1 MKLLFL
7 ACLSPKTG
15 NHTTAE
21 RIRSHIESAGHTC
34 ELRDAA
40 EFQSPAEVANLI
52 SSNPTFEGALA
63 IHLFKAGRL
72 LLDIQVP
79 FGVIFGGTDINED
92 VKVEQK
98 RVVMEQVLQKAR
110 FAVAFTDKLKEEAEL
125 YLLSQSSRIYV
136 QPQGI
141 QTEVSEKFCW
151 SEFLRSSDASIEHV
165 DELRVFLLVC
175 GLRRVKD
182 PLYLVEVFSEWHYE
196 NPLNV
201 LVIIG
206 PKIDPLF
213 TVEVEAVVKSFSPR
227 AFSTTKLC
235 GRKLPSLV
243 RSSPGLSVHVPY
255 SAAVFPALS
264 LSLPF
269 SIIHASVSPE
279 SRRTELCRCFC
290 RAAGVFLAQERSQQ
304 ELHAAMK
311 RCFAVVNSSVSEGM
325 SAAILE
331 AMDLGVPVLARDIPG
346 NAAVVQHEFTGLLYS
361 SPQEFVHQSH
371 RLLSDHELRE
381 RVVRN
386 GKLYVE
392 EHHGLNQ
399 ERETYRRLVDTLL

>member
-165 DELRVFLLVC
+165 DELRVFILVC

-201 LVIIG
+201 LIIIG

-213 TVEVEAVVKSFSPR
+213 TVEVEAVVK
-227 AFSTTKLC
+227 
-235 GRKLPSLV
+235 
-243 RSSPGLSVHVPY
+243 
-255 SAAVFPALS
+255 
-264 LSLPF
+264 
-269 SIIHASVSPE
+269 
-279 SRRTELCRCFC
+279 

-399 ERETYRRLVDTLL
+399 ERETYRRLVDALSAR

>member
-21 RIRSHIESAGHTC
+21 RIR
-34 ELRDAA
+34 
-40 EFQSPAEVANLI
+40 
-52 SSNPTFEGALA
+52 
-63 IHLFKAGRL
+63 
-72 LLDIQVP
+72 
-79 FGVIFGGTDINED
+79 
-92 VKVEQK
+92 
-98 RVVMEQVLQKAR
+98 
-110 FAVAFTDKLKEEAEL
+110 FAVAFTSKMKEEAEFF
-125 YLLSQSSRIYV
+125 LLSQSSKIYV

-141 QTEVSEKFCW
+141 QTEVEEKFCW
-151 SEFLRSSDASIEHV
+151 AEFLRSSGVSTEHV

-182 PLYLVEVFSEWHYE
+182 PLYLVEVFSEWHCE

-206 PKIDPLF
+206 PKSSLASLRKTELL
-213 TVEVEAVVKSFSPR
+213 TVGVSLMCR
-227 AFSTTKLC
+227 
-235 GRKLPSLV
+235 PSL
-243 RSSPGLSVHVPY
+243 RLILH
-255 SAAVFPALS
+255 L
-264 LSLPF
+264 LLKW
-269 SIIHASVSPE
+269 
-279 SRRTELCRCFC
+279 ELLFK
-290 RAAGVFLAQERSQQ
+290 AGVFLAQERSQQ
-304 ELHAAMK
+304 ELHAAVK

-361 SPQEFVHQSH
+361 SPQEFVHQSQ
-371 RLLSDHELRE
+371 RLVADHELRE

-392 EHHGLNQ
+392 EHHSLKQ
-399 ERETYRRLVDTLL
+399 ERETYQRLVDTLL

>member
-34 ELRDAA
+34 DLRDAA
-40 EFQSPAEVANLI
+40 EFQSPAEVANLV
-52 SSNPTFEGALA
+52 SQSPPFEGALA
-63 IHLFKAGRL
+63 IHLYRAGRL

-98 RVVMEQVLQKAR
+98 RVVMEQVLLKAR
-110 FAVAFTDKLKEEAEL
+110 FAVAFTSKMKEEAEFF
-125 YLLSQSSRIYV
+125 LLSQSSKIYV

-141 QTEVSEKFCW
+141 QTEVEEKFCW
-151 SEFLRSSDASIEHV
+151 AEFLRSSGVSTEHV

-182 PLYLVEVFSEWHYE
+182 PLYLVEVFSEWHCE

-206 PKIDPLF
+206 PKIDPAL
-213 TVEVEAVVKSFSPR
+213 TVEVGAVVQ
-227 AFSTTKLC
+227 
-235 GRKLPSLV
+235 
-243 RSSPGLSVHVPY
+243 
-255 SAAVFPALS
+255 
-264 LSLPF
+264 
-269 SIIHASVSPE
+269 
-279 SRRTELCRCFC
+279 RT
-290 RAAGVFLAQERSQQ
+290 AGVFLAQERSQQ
-304 ELHAAMK
+304 ELHAAVK

-361 SPQEFVHQSH
+361 SPQEFVHQSQ
-371 RLLSDHELRE
+371 RLVADHELRE

-392 EHHGLNQ
+392 EHHSLKQ
-399 ERETYRRLVDTLL
+399 ERETYQRLVDTLL

>member
-40 EFQSPAEVANLI
+40 EFQSPAEVANLV
-52 SSNPTFEGALA
+52 SQNPPFEGALA
-63 IHLFKAGRL
+63 IHLYRAGRL

-98 RVVMEQVLQKAR
+98 RVVMEQVLLKAR
-110 FAVAFTDKLKEEAEL
+110 FAVAFTSKMKEEAEFF
-125 YLLSQSSRIYV
+125 LLSQSSKIYV

-141 QTEVSEKFCW
+141 QTEVKEKFCW
-151 SEFLRSSDASIEHV
+151 TEFLRSSGVSMEHV

-182 PLYLVEVFSEWHYE
+182 PLYLVEVFSEWHCE

-206 PKIDPLF
+206 PKIDPAL
-213 TVEVEAVVKSFSPR
+213 TVEV
-227 AFSTTKLC
+227 
-235 GRKLPSLV
+235 G
-243 RSSPGLSVHVPY
+243 
-255 SAAVFPALS
+255 
-264 LSLPF
+264 
-269 SIIHASVSPE
+269 
-279 SRRTELCRCFC
+279 
-290 RAAGVFLAQERSQQ
+290 
-304 ELHAAMK
+304 
-311 RCFAVVNSSVSEGM
+311 
-325 SAAILE
+325 
-331 AMDLGVPVLARDIPG
+331 
-346 NAAVVQHEFTGLLYS
+346 AVVQSRGLHGPGEEPTGASCCREKVLRRGQQLCLGGHVS
-361 SPQEFVHQSH
+361 SHLGGHGPRGARVGQGHS
-371 RLLSDHELRE
+371 RE
-381 RVVRN
+381 CSCSAA
-386 GKLYVE
+386 
-392 EHHGLNQ
+392 
-399 ERETYRRLVDTLL
+399 

>member
-1 MKLLFL
+1 MKILFL

-15 NHTTAE
+15 NCTTAE

-40 EFQSPAEVANLI
+40 EFQSPAEVANLV
-52 SSNPTFEGALA
+52 SRNPPFEGALA
-63 IHLFKAGRL
+63 IHLYKAGRL

-98 RVVMEQVLQKAR
+98 RAVMEQVLLKAR
-110 FAVAFTDKLKEEAEL
+110 FAVAFTDKLKEDAEL
-125 YLLSQSSRIYV
+125 FLLSQSCKIYV

-141 QTEVSEKFCW
+141 QTEVTEKFCW
-151 SEFLRSSDASIEHV
+151 TEFLRSSGVSSEHV
-165 DELRVFLLVC
+165 DELSVFLLVC

-206 PKIDPLF
+206 PKIDPVL
-213 TVEVEAVVKSFSPR
+213 TVEVEDVVK
-227 AFSTTKLC
+227 
-235 GRKLPSLV
+235 
-243 RSSPGLSVHVPY
+243 
-255 SAAVFPALS
+255 
-264 LSLPF
+264 
-269 SIIHASVSPE
+269 
-279 SRRTELCRCFC
+279 RT
-290 RAAGVFLAQERSQQ
+290 AGVFLAQEKSQQ

-311 RCFAVVNSSVSEGM
+311 RCCAVVNSSISEGM

-331 AMDLGVPVLARDIPG
+331 AMDLEVPVLARDIPG
-346 NAAVVQHEFTGLLYS
+346 NAAIVQHDFTGLLYS
-361 SPQEFVHQSH
+361 SPQEFVHQSQ
-371 RLLSDHELRE
+371 RLSSDRELRE

-386 GKLYVE
+386 GKLFVE
-392 EHHGLNQ
+392 EHHGLKQ
-399 ERETYRRLVDTLL
+399 ERETYQRLVDTLL

>member
-1 MKLLFL
+1 MKVLFL
-7 ACLSPKTG
+7 ACLSPQTG

-40 EFQSPAEVANLI
+40 EFQSPAEVANLV
-52 SSNPTFEGALA
+52 SQNPPFEAALA

-92 VKVEQK
+92 VKVKQK
-98 RVVMEQVLQKAR
+98 RVVMEQVLLKAR
-110 FAVAFTDKLKEEAEL
+110 FAVAFTDKLKEEAEIF
-125 YLLSQSSRIYV
+125 LLSQSSKICV

-141 QTEVSEKFCW
+141 QTQVTDTFCW
-151 SEFLRSSDASIEHV
+151 TEFLRSSGVSTEHL

-182 PLYLVEVFSEWHYE
+182 PLYLVKVFSEWHCE
-196 NPLNV
+196 NPLNA
-201 LVIIG
+201 LIIIG
-206 PKIDPLF
+206 PKK
-213 TVEVEAVVKSFSPR
+213 EVISRP
-227 AFSTTKLC
+227 
-235 GRKLPSLV
+235 
-243 RSSPGLSVHVPY
+243 
-255 SAAVFPALS
+255 AAAA
-264 LSLPF
+264 
-269 SIIHASVSPE
+269 ASVLLQPLLI
-279 SRRTELCRCFC
+279 LCLLSKWKLLFK
-290 RAAGVFLAQERSQQ
+290 AGVFLAQERSQQ

-311 RCFAVVNSSVSEGM
+311 RCFAMVNSSISEGM

-346 NAAVVQHEFTGLLYS
+346 NSAVVQHKFTGLLYS
-361 SPQEFVHQSH
+361 SPQEFVHQSQ

-381 RVVRN
+381 KVVRN

-392 EHHGLNQ
+392 EHHSLKQ
-399 ERETYRRLVDTLL
+399 ERETYQRLVDILH

>member
-21 RIRSHIESAGHTC
+21 RIRSYIESAGHTC
-34 ELRDAA
+34 ELRDAG
-40 EFQSPAEVANLI
+40 EFQSPADVVNLV
-52 SSNPTFEGALA
+52 SEHPKFEAALA

-72 LLDIQVP
+72 LMDIEIP

-98 RVVMEQVLQKAR
+98 RVVMEQVLLKAR
-110 FAVAFTDKLKEEAEL
+110 FAVAFTDKLREEAEL
-125 YLLSQSSRIYV
+125 FLVSQSSKIYV
-136 QPQGI
+136 QPQAI
-141 QTEVSEKFCW
+141 QTDVTEKFCW
-151 SEFLRSSDASIEHV
+151 TEFLRSS
-165 DELRVFLLVC
+165 
-175 GLRRVKD
+175 
-182 PLYLVEVFSEWHYE
+182 EWHCE
-196 NPLNV
+196 NLLNV

-206 PKIDPLF
+206 PKIDPVLSA
-213 TVEVEAVVKSFSPR
+213 EVETVVK
-227 AFSTTKLC
+227 
-235 GRKLPSLV
+235 
-243 RSSPGLSVHVPY
+243 
-255 SAAVFPALS
+255 
-264 LSLPF
+264 
-269 SIIHASVSPE
+269 
-279 SRRTELCRCFC
+279 RT
-290 RAAGVFLAQERSQQ
+290 AGVFLAQERCQQ

-331 AMDLGVPVLARDIPG
+331 AMDLGVPVLARNIPG
-346 NAAVVQHEFTGLLYS
+346 NAAVVQHEVTGLLYS
-361 SPQEFVHQSH
+361 SPQEFVHQSQ

-392 EHHGLNQ
+392 ERHGVKQ
-399 ERETYRRLVDTLL
+399 ERETYQRLVDTLH

>member
-40 EFQSPAEVANLI
+40 AFQSSAEVASLI
-52 SSNPTFEGALA
+52 SRHPPFEGALA
-63 IHLFKAGRL
+63 IHLFRAGSL

-98 RVVMEQVLQKAR
+98 RVVMERVLLKAR
-110 FAVAFTDKLKEEAEL
+110 FAVAFSDKLKEEAKL
-125 YLLSQSSRIYV
+125 FLLSHSCKIYV

-151 SEFLRSSDASIEHV
+151 TEFLRSS
-165 DELRVFLLVC
+165 
-175 GLRRVKD
+175 
-182 PLYLVEVFSEWHYE
+182 EWHRE

-201 LVIIG
+201 LVVIG
-206 PKIDPLF
+206 PRVDPVF
-213 TVEVEAVVKSFSPR
+213 SVEVEAVVKK
-227 AFSTTKLC
+227 T
-235 GRKLPSLV
+235 
-243 RSSPGLSVHVPY
+243 
-255 SAAVFPALS
+255 
-264 LSLPF
+264 
-269 SIIHASVSPE
+269 
-279 SRRTELCRCFC
+279 
-290 RAAGVFLAQERSQQ
+290 AGVFLAGARSQR

-311 RCFAVVNSSVSEGM
+311 RCFTVVNSSVSEGM

-346 NAAVVQHEFTGLLYS
+346 NAAVVHHESTGLLYS
-361 SPQEFVHQSH
+361 SPQEFLHQSQ
-371 RLLSDHELRE
+371 RLLSDPELRE

-386 GKLYVE
+386 GKVYVE
-392 EHHGLNQ
+392 EHHGLGQ
-399 ERETYRRLVDTLL
+399 ERDTYQRLVDTLLFA

>member
-40 EFQSPAEVANLI
+40 AFKSPAEVANLI
-52 SSNPTFEGALA
+52 SRHPPFEGALA
-63 IHLFKAGRL
+63 IHLLRAGSL
-72 LLDIQVP
+72 LLDINVP

-98 RVVMEQVLQKAR
+98 RVVMEQVLLKAR
-110 FAVAFTDKLKEEAEL
+110 VSIIFGEEKDWKMLPCLEDWHESMRLNTCRPTPAV
-125 YLLSQSSRIYV
+125 QVCGCIYGQTERRGRV
-136 QPQGI
+136 IFGI

-151 SEFLRSSDASIEHV
+151 AEFLRSSGVSSEHV

-182 PLYLVEVFSEWHYE
+182 PLYLVEVFSEWHRD

-201 LVIIG
+201 LVVIG
-206 PKIDPLF
+206 PRIDPVF
-213 TVEVEAVVKSFSPR
+213 TVEVEAVVKKS
-227 AFSTTKLC
+227 
-235 GRKLPSLV
+235 
-243 RSSPGLSVHVPY
+243 
-255 SAAVFPALS
+255 
-264 LSLPF
+264 
-269 SIIHASVSPE
+269 
-279 SRRTELCRCFC
+279 
-290 RAAGVFLAQERSQQ
+290 AGVFLAQERSQR

-311 RCFAVVNSSVSEGM
+311 RCFTVVNSSVSEGM

-331 AMDLGVPVLARDIPG
+331 AMDLGVPVCARDIPG
-346 NAAVVQHEFTGLLYS
+346 NAAVVHHEFTGLLYS
-361 SPQEFVHQSH
+361 SPQEFVHQSQ

-392 EHHGLNQ
+392 EHHGLKQ
-399 ERETYRRLVDTLL
+399 ERETYQRLVDTLLLA

>member
-7 ACLSPKTG
+7 ACLSPQTG

-40 EFQSPAEVANLI
+40 EFQSPAEVAGLV
-52 SSNPTFEGALA
+52 SRNPPFEGVLA
-63 IHLFKAGRL
+63 IHLFRAGRL
-72 LLDIQVP
+72 LLGIQVP
-79 FGVIFGGTDINED
+79 FGIIFGGTDINED
-92 VKVEQK
+92 VKVEHK
-98 RVVMEQVLQKAR
+98 RVVMEQVLLKAR

-125 YLLSQSSRIYV
+125 CLLSHSRKIYV

-141 QTEVSEKFCW
+141 HTEVTEKFCW
-151 SEFLRSSDASIEHV
+151 TEFLRSSGVSSEHV

-182 PLYLVEVFSEWHYE
+182 PLYLVEVFSEWHCKD
-196 NPLNV
+196 PQNV

-206 PKIDPLF
+206 PKIDPVL
-213 TVEVEAVVKSFSPR
+213 TDEVEAVVQ
-227 AFSTTKLC
+227 
-235 GRKLPSLV
+235 
-243 RSSPGLSVHVPY
+243 
-255 SAAVFPALS
+255 
-264 LSLPF
+264 
-269 SIIHASVSPE
+269 
-279 SRRTELCRCFC
+279 RT
-290 RAAGVFLAQERSQQ
+290 AGVFLAQERSQQ

-311 RCFAVVNSSVSEGM
+311 RCFAVLNSSVSEGM

-346 NAAVVQHEFTGLLYS
+346 NAAIVQHEFNGLLYL
-361 SPQEFVHQSH
+361 SPQEFVHQSQ

-392 EHHGLNQ
+392 EHHGLKQ
-399 ERETYRRLVDTLL
+399 ERETYQRLVGTLL

>member
-1 MKLLFL
+1 MRLLFL
-7 ACLSPKTG
+7 ACLTPKTG

-40 EFQSPAEVANLI
+40 EFQSPAQVANLI
-52 SSNPTFEGALA
+52 SRYPAFDGALA
-63 IHLFKAGRL
+63 IHLFKAGRF
-72 LLDIQVP
+72 LLDIRVP

-92 VKVEQK
+92 VKVVQK
-98 RVVMEQVLQKAR
+98 RVVMEQVLLKAR
-110 FAVAFTDKLKEEAEL
+110 FAVAFTEKLKEEAEL
-125 YLLSQSSRIYV
+125 FLLPQRSKIFV

-141 QTEVSEKFCW
+141 KTEVTDKFCW
-151 SEFLRSSDASIEHV
+151 TEFLRSSGVRSDHV

-182 PLYLVEVFSEWHYE
+182 PLFLLEVFSEWHCK

-206 PKIDPLF
+206 PKMDPVF
-213 TVEVEAVVKSFSPR
+213 TVEVEAVVK
-227 AFSTTKLC
+227 
-235 GRKLPSLV
+235 
-243 RSSPGLSVHVPY
+243 
-255 SAAVFPALS
+255 
-264 LSLPF
+264 
-269 SIIHASVSPE
+269 
-279 SRRTELCRCFC
+279 RT
-290 RAAGVFLAQERSQQ
+290 AGVFLAQERSQQ
-304 ELHAAMK
+304 ELHTAMK

-331 AMDLGVPVLARDIPG
+331 AMDLEVPVLARDIPG

-361 SPQEFVHQSH
+361 SPQEFVHQSQ

-392 EHHGLNQ
+392 EHHSLKQ
-399 ERETYRRLVDTLL
+399 ERETYKQLVDTALT

>member
-15 NHTTAE
+15 NLTTAE
-21 RIRSHIESAGHTC
+21 RIRSHIESAGHSC

-40 EFQSPAEVANLI
+40 EFQSPAEVAKLV
-52 SSNPTFEGALA
+52 SQNPPFDGALA
-63 IHLFKAGRL
+63 IHLFRAGRL

-98 RVVMEQVLQKAR
+98 LVVMEQVLQKAR
-110 FAVAFTDKLKEEAEL
+110 FAVAFTNKLKEAAEL
-125 YLLSQSSRIYV
+125 FLLSQSSKIYV

-141 QTEVSEKFCW
+141 QTDVAEKFCW
-151 SEFLRSSDASIEHV
+151 TEFLRSSGVSRERV
-165 DELRVFLLVC
+165 DQLHVFLLVC

-182 PLYLVEVFSEWHYE
+182 PLYLVEVFSEWHNE
-196 NPLNV
+196 NPQNV

-206 PKIDPLF
+206 PKMDPVL
-213 TVEVEAVVKSFSPR
+213 TAEVEAVVK
-227 AFSTTKLC
+227 
-235 GRKLPSLV
+235 
-243 RSSPGLSVHVPY
+243 
-255 SAAVFPALS
+255 
-264 LSLPF
+264 
-269 SIIHASVSPE
+269 
-279 SRRTELCRCFC
+279 RT
-290 RAAGVFLAQERSQQ
+290 AGVFLAQERSQQ

-311 RCFAVVNSSVSEGM
+311 RCFALVNSSISEGM

-331 AMDLGVPVLARDIPG
+331 AMDLGIPVVARDIPG
-346 NAAVVQHEFTGLLYS
+346 NAAVVQHEVTGVLYS
-361 SPQEFVHQSH
+361 SPQEFVHQSR

-392 EHHGLNQ
+392 EHHSLKQ
-399 ERETYRRLVDTLL
+399 ERETYQRLVDTLH

>member
-15 NHTTAE
+15 NLTTAE
-21 RIRSHIESAGHTC
+21 RIRSHIESAGHSC

-40 EFQSPAEVANLI
+40 EFQSPAEVAKLV
-52 SSNPTFEGALA
+52 SQNPPFDGALA
-63 IHLFKAGRL
+63 IHLFRAGRL

-98 RVVMEQVLQKAR
+98 LVVMEQVLQKAR
-110 FAVAFTDKLKEEAEL
+110 FAVAFTNKLKEAAEL
-125 YLLSQSSRIYV
+125 FLLSQSSKIYV

-141 QTEVSEKFCW
+141 QTDVAEKFCW
-151 SEFLRSSDASIEHV
+151 TEFLRSSGVSTERV
-165 DELRVFLLVC
+165 DQLHVFLLVC

-182 PLYLVEVFSEWHYE
+182 PLYLVEVFSEWHNE
-196 NPLNV
+196 NPQNV

-206 PKIDPLF
+206 PKMDPVL
-213 TVEVEAVVKSFSPR
+213 TAEVEAVVK
-227 AFSTTKLC
+227 
-235 GRKLPSLV
+235 
-243 RSSPGLSVHVPY
+243 
-255 SAAVFPALS
+255 
-264 LSLPF
+264 
-269 SIIHASVSPE
+269 
-279 SRRTELCRCFC
+279 RT
-290 RAAGVFLAQERSQQ
+290 AGVFLAQERSQQ

-311 RCFAVVNSSVSEGM
+311 RCFALVNSSISEGM

-331 AMDLGVPVLARDIPG
+331 AMDLGIPVVARDIPG
-346 NAAVVQHEFTGLLYS
+346 NAAVVQHEVTGVLYS
-361 SPQEFVHQSH
+361 SPQEFVHQSR

-392 EHHGLNQ
+392 EHHSLKQ
-399 ERETYRRLVDTLL
+399 ERETYQRLVDTLH